1 MWRRMAYIE
10 LYREGFDLKAE
21 DVKPGSPVR
30 LKWQVGLSKTWTID
44 GYLHWDRHE
53 GKTPLD
59 EIYRYDYL

>member
-1 MWRRMAYIE
+1 MAYIE